1 MRILFRTGLWLA
13 LASATAMS
21 MADGFSLKRIPKVGA
36 AVKFSMEATFQ
47 ANGASGTLKA
57 VLLEKTTGMDKDCN
71 FTVQQSQLE
80 ASATYDSE
88 SIDVSARTP
97 VTMTYKP
104 NGQVTLIAGDLTDAN
119 AYRMENLGSL
129 LDPGKQVNVGD
140 VWITEIKE
148 DKSLGTHG
156 VHTELKLIGEEKI
169 GEFNTIKIKGMS
181 KEDFGDS
188 PATDDF
194 TIWINKEDG
203 SLVQLESKWTNAPF
217 PGQTAPIPATI
228 KMTRLAS

>member
-57 VLLEKTTGMDKDCN
+57 VLLEKTTGMDKDGN

-156 VHTELKLIGEEKI
+156 VHTELQLIGEEKI

>member
-1 MRILFRTGLWLA
+1 MMSCA
-13 LASATAMS
+13 ATLS
-21 MADGFSLKRIPKVGA
+21 LADGISIKRIPKVGSA
-36 AVKFSMEATFQ
+36 LKFSMEATFQ

-57 VLLEKTTGMDKDCN
+57 TLLEKTTGLDKDGN
-71 FTVQQSQLE
+71 FTVQQSQLD
-80 ASATYDSE
+80 ASATYDNE

-129 LDPGKQVNVGD
+129 LDPGRPIKVGD
-140 VWITEIKE
+140 VWVTEVKE
-148 DKSLGTHG
+148 DKLLGTHG
-156 VHTELKLIGEEKI
+156 VHTELRFLSEEKV
-169 GEFNTIKIKGMS
+169 GEFNTVKIKGFS
-181 KEDFGDS
+181 KEDFGDN

-194 TIWINKEDG
+194 TIWINKDDG

-217 PGQTAPIPATI
+217 PGQTAPIPATL
-228 KMTRLAS
+228 KLTRIVV

>member
-57 VLLEKTTGMDKDCN
+57 VLLEKTTGMDKDGN

>member
-1 MRILFRTGLWLA
+1 
-13 LASATAMS
+13 MS

-57 VLLEKTTGMDKDCN
+57 VLLEKTTGMDKDGN